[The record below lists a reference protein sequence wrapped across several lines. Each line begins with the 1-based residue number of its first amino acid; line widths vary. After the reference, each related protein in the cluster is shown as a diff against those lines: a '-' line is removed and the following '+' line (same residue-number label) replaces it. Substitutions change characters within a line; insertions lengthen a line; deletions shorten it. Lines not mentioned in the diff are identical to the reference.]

1 MRKNYNG
8 TGLMARSWS
17 LYCQN
22 AVIGFCLFLLVSISS
37 YAQNGYIYVHSKTLD
52 ESSSPDITFSVSG
65 GPTSVPNFSLND
77 NPSQVSLS
85 DIGSSQNGRLWA
97 VGKDDKVL
105 YYRNLGSASW
115 VSTGVT
121 NVSRVDG
128 GAGGTAYYIAGGSVF
143 SHDGTTA
150 TALSTFT
157 DATDIGCG
165 WSVNSLYVIRG
176 GDIYKYSGSGTTWS
190 SFYSTAPSY
199 GNLDVSPVDGYIY
212 ATSTSTSTVESYRIS
227 PAAVATSMG
236 KPSEVVNNIA
246 FYDIA
251 VDGLN
256 NVYIT
261 GFAGSGNGS
270 NRFVFK
276 WGGGTSWGSREL
288 TTTQANRITGGL
300 AGQMWLTMR
309 LSWDN
314 AGYPYN
320 NIYSR
325 SLDGANEW
333 WIDDE
338 RVRTSVAN
346 GNSNMISV
354 APGTYTIT
362 ETVPGGWDL
371 QNITVYDPSSNSS
384 SNVNANTATI
394 TVAANEVVHVIFQS
408 GLVNPFAMTN
418 NCGIEYTENF
428 GTGTPAS
435 FGPPFLGQTS
445 YHYMNTNVPGED
457 GHYKLVTNA
466 FPNFNTWRP
475 GPFYDHTTGNGTGY
489 MFAVNSAYDKNEFF
503 RRRFTG
509 VVPGATY
516 NFSAWIANLTPL
528 AEVHP
533 NVSFQVV
540 DPATNTVL
548 ASNVT
553 GDLTGANLVWTQYTL
568 SFVATTNVL
577 ELMLVNNNVG
587 GNGND
592 LAIDDI
598 TFKMMPPVVPVTT
611 VTNASCSQN
620 GSIEVTSP
628 SGPSYRYSIDGTN
641 YQVSPV
647 FPNLT
652 AGNYTVYAQFIGTT
666 GCISSK
672 NETINVA
679 ICGNVFNDTDGNVDG
694 KVDGSG
700 IGSAGATPLYVSLY
714 NGSTLVETI
723 PVNPDGTYEFKNVP
737 ANATYSVV
745 LGTSPV
751 ANPTSPYAG
760 TGSGGWYSTGEDC
773 CDNTGDDATPNGVLT
788 VVVTNTGQSN
798 ANLGI
803 QQPPT
808 AINSTAPDQP
818 NPGGSISVPVPG
830 SYFDGNDQNGGTVTS
845 LTITGFPTNT
855 ESITIGTVTYYPN
868 AGSVPGVC
876 PTLTCLVFPSTGG
889 VTVPVDVNGNP
900 SVSISLNPVN
910 GSVTSVIP
918 YIAVDN
924 ANAVSTQATV
934 SLPFTEPALP
944 VTLVSF
950 NASNI

>member
-1 MRKNYNG
+1 MKKNNNG
-8 TGLMARSWS
+8 TALMTNSWS
-17 LYCQN
+17 SNCQN
-22 AVIGFCLFLLVSISS
+22 AVIGFCFFLLVGISS
-37 YAQNGYIYVHSKTLD
+37 YAQNGYIYIHSKTLD

-65 GPTSVPNFSLND
+65 GPTLVPNFSLND
-77 NPSQVSLS
+77 NPAQVSLS

-97 VGKDDKVL
+97 VGKDDMIL
-105 YYRNLGSASW
+105 YYRNLGSVNW

-121 NVSRVDG
+121 NVTRVDG
-128 GAGGTAYYIAGGSVF
+128 GAGGTAYYIAGGTVF
-143 SHDGTTA
+143 SHNGTSS
-150 TALSTFT
+150 TALSGFT

-165 WSVNSLYVIRG
+165 WNVNSLYVIRG
-176 GDIYKYSGSGTTWS
+176 GDVYKYSGSGTTWS
-190 SFYSTAPSY
+190 LFYDVAPDY
-199 GNLDVSPVDGYIY
+199 RNIDVSPVDGYVY
-212 ATSTSTSTVESYRIS
+212 VTSASTTTVESYRIS
-227 PAAVATSMG
+227 PAGVAATMG
-236 KPSEVVNNIA
+236 KPSEILSGLA
-246 FYDIA
+246 LFDIA
-251 VDGLN
+251 VDALN
-256 NVYIT
+256 NVFIT
-261 GFAGSGNGS
+261 GGT
-270 NRFVFK
+270 NRFVHK
-276 WGGGTSWGSREL
+276 WAGGTSWGSREL
-288 TTTQANRITGGL
+288 TTTQVNRITGGI

-314 AGYPYN
+314 AGYPFN

-325 SLDGANEW
+325 SLDGTNEW

-371 QNITVYDPSSNSS
+371 QKITVYDPGSNSS
-384 SNVNANTATI
+384 SDVNAHTATI
-394 TVAANEVVHVIFQS
+394 TVAAGEVVHVIFQS
-408 GLVNPFAMTN
+408 GLVTPFAMTN

-428 GTGTPAS
+428 GTGTPGS

-445 YHYMNTNVPGED
+445 YHYMNTIVPGED

-466 FPNFNTWRP
+466 FPDFNIWRP
-475 GPFYDHTTGNGTGY
+475 QAFYDHTAGNGTGY

-516 NFSAWIANLTPL
+516 NFSAWIANLTPS
-528 AEVHP
+528 AGVKP
-533 NVSFQVV
+533 NVSFQVL
-540 DPATNTVL
+540 DPATNTIL

-553 GDLTGANLVWTQYTL
+553 GNLTGSSTVWTQYTL
-568 SFVATTNVL
+568 SFVATTSEL
-577 ELMLVNNNVG
+577 ELMLINNNVG
-587 GNGND
+587 GSGND

-598 TFKMMPPVVPVTT
+598 SFKMMPPVIPVTK
-611 VTNASCSQN
+611 VTQASCDQN
-620 GSIEVTSP
+620 GSIEVTAP
-628 SGPSYRYSIDGTN
+628 SGPSYQYSIDGTN

-647 FPNLT
+647 FANLT
-652 AGNYTVYAQFIGTT
+652 GGNYTVYAKFMGTT

-672 NETINVA
+672 NEKINVA
-679 ICGNVFNDTDGNVDG
+679 ICGKVSNDTDGNVDG

-714 NGSTLVETI
+714 NGSTLIETI
-723 PVNPDGTYEFKNVP
+723 SVNPDGTYEFKNVP
-737 ANATYSVV
+737 ANATYSIV
-745 LGTSPV
+745 LGANGV
-751 ANPTSPYAG
+751 ANPTSPFAG

-773 CDNTGDDATPNGVLT
+773 CDNTGHDAAPNGLLT

-803 QQPPT
+803 QQPPGGIT
-808 AINSTAPDQP
+808 STAPDQP

-889 VTVPVDVNGNP
+889 VIVPVDVNGNP

-918 YIAVDN
+918 YVAVDN
-924 ANAVSTQATV
+924 ANAVSAQATV